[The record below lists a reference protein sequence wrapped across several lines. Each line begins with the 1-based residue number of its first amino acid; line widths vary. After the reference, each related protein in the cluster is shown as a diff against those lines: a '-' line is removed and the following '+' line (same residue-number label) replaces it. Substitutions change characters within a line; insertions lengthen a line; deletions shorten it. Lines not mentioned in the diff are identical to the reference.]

1 MDENNFNHGNIKTTN
16 ISSEMRT
23 SFLDYSMSVIV
34 ARALPD
40 VRDGMKPVHRRILY
54 AMNDLGIVAD
64 KPHKKSARIVGE
76 VIGKYHPHGD
86 TAVYETMVRMAQD
99 FSYRYPLVDGHGNF
113 GSVDGDGAAAM
124 RYTEARMSKISMEL
138 LRDINKD
145 TVDWMDNYDGEE
157 HEPVV
162 LPCRFPNLLVNGT
175 TGIAVGMATNIPPH
189 NLGETI
195 DAVFAI
201 MDNPD
206 ITVME
211 LMEDY
216 ISGPDFPTGGY
227 ILGRAGIK
235 QAYETGRGSIMIRS
249 KVQVEDMPNGKKQ
262 IIVTEI
268 PYVVNKA
275 ALVEK
280 IASLVREKLI
290 EGITDLRD
298 ESNMEGIRI
307 VIELRKDVQ
316 SDVIL
321 NQLYRMTS
329 LQTSFGV
336 NMIVLV
342 DNAPRQLGLK
352 DVLQC
357 YLDHQIDVTV
367 RRTRFELKKAEDR
380 AHILEGLKIALDHI
394 DEIITLIRNSKDT
407 SIAMNGLM
415 ENFGLSEIQA
425 KAILDMQFR
434 RLTGL
439 ERQKIEE
446 EYDGLMAQ
454 ITDLKDILNNH
465 SRVLEIIRTEL
476 SEIKEK
482 YNDKRRSEIIDAEID
497 MQDEDLI
504 PQEDVVIT
512 MTVNGYVK
520 RIPVDTY
527 RLQNRGGKGI
537 KGMSMHED
545 DIVDQFLTMMT
556 HDYLLMFTNL
566 GKVYRIKGYQVPLA
580 SRTSKGIPIVNLL
593 NLDKNEKVLAMVP
606 VERENSPAKFLF
618 FVTAQG
624 IVKRVPIEEFENIRQ
639 SGKIAINLR
648 DGDELIS
655 AKPTTGSSQI
665 LIAAANGQAI
675 RFNETDVRPMGRTA
689 TGVKGFNVNGSRV
702 IGMTTDFEGQYI
714 LSVTEK
720 GYGKK
725 SKLEDYRMTNR
736 GGKGVKTV
744 QVTEKNGP
752 LVFLRAVNGDEDC
765 LIMTNEG
772 IVIRISLEKV
782 SVYSRNTQGV
792 KLISVEDD
800 QSVSTVA
807 IVYKSEDDEETEED
821 TENNEFNSE
830 LEGETAGVLE
840 AESTVNSESE
850 NIAE

>member
-195 DAVFAI
+195 DAVIAL
-201 MDNPD
+201 MENPD

-249 KVQVEDMPNGKKQ
+249 KVKVEDMPNGKKQ

-280 IASLVREKLI
+280 IASLVREKII

-342 DNAPRQLGLK
+342 DNAPQQLGLK
-352 DVLQC
+352 DVLKC

-394 DEIITLIRNSKDT
+394 DAIISLIRSSKDT

-465 SRVLEIIRTEL
+465 SRVLEIIRSEL
-476 SEIKEK
+476 TEIKEK

-512 MTVNGYVK
+512 MT
-520 RIPVDTY
+520 RH
-527 RLQNRGGKGI
+527 RLRQADSCR
-537 KGMSMHED
+537 
-545 DIVDQFLTMMT
+545 
-556 HDYLLMFTNL
+556 YL
-566 GKVYRIKGYQVPLA
+566 
-580 SRTSKGIPIVNLL
+580 
-593 NLDKNEKVLAMVP
+593 
-606 VERENSPAKFLF
+606 PA
-618 FVTAQG
+618 
-624 IVKRVPIEEFENIRQ
+624 
-639 SGKIAINLR
+639 
-648 DGDELIS
+648 
-655 AKPTTGSSQI
+655 
-665 LIAAANGQAI
+665 
-675 RFNETDVRPMGRTA
+675 
-689 TGVKGFNVNGSRV
+689 
-702 IGMTTDFEGQYI
+702 
-714 LSVTEK
+714 
-720 GYGKK
+720 
-725 SKLEDYRMTNR
+725 
-736 GGKGVKTV
+736 
-744 QVTEKNGP
+744 
-752 LVFLRAVNGDEDC
+752 
-765 LIMTNEG
+765 
-772 IVIRISLEKV
+772 
-782 SVYSRNTQGV
+782 
-792 KLISVEDD
+792 
-800 QSVSTVA
+800 
-807 IVYKSEDDEETEED
+807 
-821 TENNEFNSE
+821 
-830 LEGETAGVLE
+830 
-840 AESTVNSESE
+840 AESRRQGHQGHEH
-850 NIAE
+850 A

>member
-850 NIAE
+850 DIAE

>member
-1 MDENNFNHGNIKTTN
+1 MEENFNHGNIKTTN
-16 ISSEMRT
+16 ISTEMRT

-86 TAVYETMVRMAQD
+86 MAVYETMVRMAQD

-124 RYTEARMSKISMEL
+124 RYTEARMSKIAMEL
-138 LRDINKD
+138 LKDIQKE

-157 HEPVV
+157 KEPVV

-195 DAVFAI
+195 DAVFAL

-206 ITVME
+206 ITVVE
-211 LMEDY
+211 LMDV
-216 ISGPDFPTGGY
+216 IKGPDFPTGGI

-249 KVQVEDMPNGKKQ
+249 KVQVEEMANGKKQ

-268 PYVVNKA
+268 PYMVNKSV
-275 ALVEK
+275 LVEK
-280 IASLVREKLI
+280 IASLVREKVI
-290 EGITDLRD
+290 DGITDLRD
-298 ESNMEGIRI
+298 ESNMNGIRI
-307 VIELRKDVQ
+307 VMELRRDVQ

-329 LQTSFGV
+329 MQTSFGV

-342 DNAPRQLGLK
+342 NNAPRQLGLK

-367 RRTRFELKKAEDR
+367 RRTRYDLKKAEDR

-394 DEIITLIRNSKDT
+394 DAIISLIRGSKDT
-407 SIAMNGLM
+407 AAAMDGLM
-415 ENFGLSEIQA
+415 EQFGLSEIQA
-425 KAILDMQFR
+425 RAILEMQFR

-439 ERQKIEE
+439 ERQKIDE
-446 EYDGLMAQ
+446 EYNGLMVQ
-454 ITDLKDILNNH
+454 IADLKDILANH
-465 SRVLEIIRTEL
+465 SRVLEIIRKEL
-476 SEIKEK
+476 TEIKEK
-482 YNDKRRSEIIDAEID
+482 YGDQRRSEINDANLDVE
-497 MQDEDLI
+497 DEDLI
-504 PQEDVVIT
+504 PQEEIVVT
-512 MTVNGYVK
+512 MTVNGYIK
-520 RIPVDTY
+520 RISLDTY
-527 RLQNRGGKGI
+527 RTQNRGGKGI

-545 DIVDQFLTMMT
+545 DLIDQFLMMVT
-556 HDYLLMFTNL
+556 HDYLLLFTNL
-566 GKVYRIKGYQVPLA
+566 GKVYRIKGYQVPVA

-593 NLDKNEKVLAMVP
+593 QLDKEEKVLAMVP
-606 VERENSPAKFLF
+606 VERENSKARYLF

-624 IVKRVPIEEFENIRQ
+624 TVKRVPIEEFENIRQ
-639 SGKIAINLR
+639 SGKIAISLR
-648 DGDELIS
+648 EGDSLVS
-655 AKPTTGSSQI
+655 VKPTTGKDQI

-675 RFNETDVRPMGRTA
+675 RFEESDVRPMGRTA
-689 TGVKGFNVNGSRV
+689 SGVKGFNVNGSHV
-702 IGMTTDFEGQYI
+702 VGMSTSFEGRYI
-714 LSVTEK
+714 LVVTEK

-725 SKLEDYRMTNR
+725 SEIEDYRMINR

-744 QVTEKNGP
+744 QITEKNGP
-752 LVFLRAVNGDEDC
+752 LVYLRAVNGDEDC

-772 IVIRISLEKV
+772 IVIRISLKNV
-782 SVYSRNTQGV
+782 SVYGRNTQGV
-792 KLISVEDD
+792 KLISLDES
-800 QSVSTVA
+800 QTVSTVA
-807 IVYKSEDDEETEED
+807 VVYKPEEDQDEEND
-821 TENNEFNSE
+821 SSPS
-830 LEGETAGVLE
+830 AKKD
-840 AESTVNSESE
+840 S
-850 NIAE
+850 

>member
-211 LMEDY
+211 LMQDY

-807 IVYKSEDDEETEED
+807 IVYKSEDDEETEGD
-821 TENNEFNSE
+821 TENNEFNSD
-830 LEGETAGVLE
+830 LEGETAGVSE

-850 NIAE
+850 DIAE

>member
-195 DAVFAI
+195 DAVFAV

-249 KVQVEDMPNGKKQ
+249 KVKVEDMPNGKKQ

-280 IASLVREKLI
+280 IASLVREKII

-342 DNAPRQLGLK
+342 DNAPQQLGLK
-352 DVLQC
+352 DVLKC

-394 DEIITLIRNSKDT
+394 DAIISLIRSSKDT

-446 EYDGLMAQ
+446 EYDSLMAQ

-465 SRVLEIIRTEL
+465 SRVLEIIRSEL
-476 SEIKEK
+476 TEIKEK

-556 HDYLLMFTNL
+556 HDYLLMFTNQ

-593 NLDKNEKVLAMVP
+593 NLDKDEKVLAMVP

-648 DGDELIS
+648 EGDELIS

-850 NIAE
+850 DIAE

>member
-454 ITDLKDILNNH
+454 IIDLKDILNNH

-807 IVYKSEDDEETEED
+807 IVYKSEDDEETEGD

-850 NIAE
+850 DIAE